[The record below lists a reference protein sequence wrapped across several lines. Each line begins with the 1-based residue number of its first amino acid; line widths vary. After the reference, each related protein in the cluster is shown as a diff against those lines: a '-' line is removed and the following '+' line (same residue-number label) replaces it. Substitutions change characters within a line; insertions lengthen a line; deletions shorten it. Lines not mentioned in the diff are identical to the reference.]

1 MAAFLF
7 IASVVLGL
15 LSLATL
21 GFVAVRAVRTKLRA
35 APNPT
40 TEPPRVGEPFRYPF
54 LARRIDDTTYELRHF
69 TFGGADRIRVLTDSA
84 RRVLALDFQYADTT
98 TFDQMVSDYAETLGR
113 PTGIRSSGHRR
124 RAYWENGRTR
134 FELINWIVGDHRVMM
149 SRLTDLLHRP

>member
-1 MAAFLF
+1 
-7 IASVVLGL
+7 
-15 LSLATL
+15 
-21 GFVAVRAVRTKLRA
+21 VAVALPCGASLWGQSRA
-35 APNPT
+35 APSDT
-40 TEPPRVGEPFRYPF
+40 IFRVVQVGFGQEIRLGEPFRYPF